1 MEESI
6 EEKGEE
12 IDENHM
18 PLDEF
23 LKEEEILNT
32 EGQDANIT
40 ENIAE
45 TQEISENKEEQ
56 HQLTEEEK
64 IALDKEEKLNR
75 LKEFISNKH

>member
-45 TQEISENKEEQ
+45 TQEISGNKEEQ
-56 HQLTEEEK
+56 HELTEEEK

-75 LKEFISNKH
+75 LKNLISKK